1 MQEICSNNAKN
12 TREAFDTKEQRLIG
26 TDAEAFKDVKTSNHR
41 IKNKWKKTHT
51 NMINAI
57 KEAKKNRPDTA
68 APDINVHIVTK

>member
-1 MQEICSNNAKN
+1 MEEN
-12 TREAFDTKEQRLIG
+12 T
-26 TDAEAFKDVKTSNHR
+26 N
-41 IKNKWKKTHT
+41 T